1 MYRKIIHK
9 GFQNSKITR
18 AIEEMVNYIPTVE
31 KEIEQMKQLTLNE
44 VEAVALAKTA
54 IDIRFDSLKHD
65 INPKELL
72 IINREEDSIPT
83 AFNIYN
89 RVQESII
96 NGGLELKDKLT
107 QKVIKSKS
115 ITAIDEKI
123 RLNKQL
129 YKTMQNLISLKSQSY
144 QMAA

>member
-1 MYRKIIHK
+1 MANKIQFK
-9 GFQNSKITR
+9 RGLKVSLPTLSEAEPGFCTD
-18 AIEEMVNYIPTVE
+18 T
-31 KEIEQMKQLTLNE
+31 KEIFIGSSGGNVGIVNKETFDKH
-44 VEAVALAKTA
+44 LADRTKN
-54 IDIRFDSLKHD
+54 L
-65 INPKELL
+65 
-72 IINREEDSIPT
+72 
-83 AFNIYN
+83 
-89 RVQESII
+89 II

-144 QMAA
+144 QIAA

>member
-1 MYRKIIHK
+1 M
-9 GFQNSKITR
+9 
-18 AIEEMVNYIPTVE
+18 
-31 KEIEQMKQLTLNE
+31 
-44 VEAVALAKTA
+44 
-54 IDIRFDSLKHD
+54 
-65 INPKELL
+65 
-72 IINREEDSIPT
+72 PT

-144 QMAA
+144 QIAA